1 MRIICTG
8 LLGQYAFGGVTW
20 DYLQYVC
27 GFRQLGC
34 DVWYYEDTETWPYD
48 PVKNETGSDCSS
60 NVAYLKKVMEEF
72 DLGDRWIYRNAPDGT
87 YHGAIT
93 DEVAVE
99 RLMANSDLLV
109 NVSGACWLR
118 PVTMKVKKKAFL
130 DGDPMFTQVGIVQ
143 GKSEFVERIK
153 AHDFHFS
160 FGENIG
166 QPDCKVPPAGI
177 HWRPHRQPI
186 VLDFW
191 PFATE
196 PPEDMFTTV
205 MNWASY
211 KPIEFAGEQYDQ
223 KGVEFMKFV
232 DLPQHTNQR
241 LVVAMGQGIG
251 SKRPTDL
258 LRKKGWEIIE
268 PADHLPDHRNYRDF
282 LRRSKAEWSIAKN
295 AYVKSWSGWFSC
307 RSACYLALGRPVV
320 VQDTGWTKFYPHE
333 EGLLAFRSMEEA
345 IRGLDAINA
354 DYDRHRRAA
363 RAIAEKYF
371 DARKSLTDL
380 MIQVGLA

>member
-20 DYLQYVC
+20 DYLQYVI

-48 PVKNETGSDCSS
+48 PVKNEVGADCTY
-60 NVAYLKKVMEEF
+60 NVTYLGKVMEQF
-72 DLGDRWIYRNAPDGT
+72 DLGDRWIHRNAPDGRF
-87 YHGAIT
+87 HGAIT
-93 DEVAVE
+93 DEAGVAK
-99 RLMANSDLLV
+99 LMAESDLLV

-118 PVTMKVKKKAFL
+118 PLTMKVRKKAFL
-130 DGDPMFTQVGIVQ
+130 DGDPMFTQVEVVR
-143 GKSEFVERIK
+143 GKPDLLERIR

-166 QPDCKVPPAGI
+166 QADCKVPTAGLC
-177 HWRPHRQPI
+177 WRRHRQPI

-191 PFATE
+191 PVATE

-211 KPIEFAGEQYDQ
+211 KPTEFEGETYDQ
-223 KGVEFMKFV
+223 KGVEFMRFV
-232 DLPQHTNQR
+232 DLPKRTPQR

-251 SKRPTDL
+251 SKRPTKM
-258 LRKKGWEIIE
+258 LREKGWEIIE
-268 PADHLPDHRNYRDF
+268 PDQHLPDHLTYRDF
-282 LRRSKAEWSIAKN
+282 LRRSKSEWSIAKN

-307 RSACYLALGRPVV
+307 RSACYLALGRPVL
-320 VQDTGWTKFYPHE
+320 VQDTGWTKFFPHN
-333 EGLLAFRSMEEA
+333 EGALAFRTIEEA
-345 IRGLDAINA
+345 VRGIERINT
-354 DYDRHRRAA
+354 DYERHRRAA
-363 RAIAEKYF
+363 RRIAEKYF
-371 DARKSLTDL
+371 DARVVLGTL
-380 MIQVGLA
+380 LQEVGLG